1 MNEKWEEYSDERLE
15 MLVLEKYRET
25 STSILTDIKTSV
37 ENYTHGAEQSDDITC
52 LVIKVK

>member
-15 MLVLEKYRET
+15 RLVLEKYRDT
-25 STSILTDIKTSV
+25 SQSILSKIKTSV
-37 ENYTHGAEQSDDITC
+37 ELYTHGAEQSDDITC

>member
-15 MLVLEKYRET
+15 KIVLEKYRET
-25 STSILTDIKTSV
+25 SSSILAQIKSSV
-37 ENYTHGAEQSDDITC
+37 EDYTHGAEQSDDITC